1 MKQIW
6 NKFCKDVRE
15 KKKKDA
21 LEMDFEI
28 SVVRMF
34 LFALGWSE
42 YINNLEEQKS
52 LYKGK
57 DRADF
62 FLHTKD
68 NNEDRQIVVEL
79 KRPEHKQKQKDIE
92 QLERYLKLYGCR
104 FGIYL
109 GEKLEVFYRQPK
121 GEDDSV
127 AVSVVEIDYSP
138 NNPAAENLLKLVKY
152 DNYDKEVF
160 NQYCLNNLEIND
172 YVKLW
177 QTEEGKEKLYNAVID
192 TFKLP
197 EVVSNKLRSVL
208 KFQIINI
215 KDAGSQSELPTHTTA
230 RIINPSKSDSGNLD
244 VIVNEGQPRL
254 FSIANL
260 PHYWNNLNSDLTKKI
275 MKSAGIEGDI
285 SDIRD
290 LELLDKLREDIKVV
304 ERQRNI
310 HHTHSCALTKYM
322 EYVKAGLGYSDMKYD
337 SMLVK
342 EKKQTTKPSSASA
355 VKPTENNTN
364 SNTWLICYDNKSF
377 DVESCFKKLG
387 QVYWKHKAGL
397 QNVKKGDIAYLY
409 ANRPISAVRYKVEV
423 VGSQIPY
430 SMEMEAENAFSK
442 KGYTNTEDG
451 KYTYFLVR
459 PLTETNNDTLKH
471 TAIYK
476 AGLIGK
482 RPSTTMLSKDEFK
495 PLRQYIEQHF
505 DASTK
510 DEVHFSKP
518 KKNKNVSTK
527 QQERKKPEPPFK
539 FSMIGLKAGDIVVF
553 DSLNIEV
560 SVASDNTVSY
570 NGKEY
575 KLTTFCKEFLPKEK
589 MIKPNAYQGPNYFS
603 YQGKTLTKIRK
614 EIQLKYHSRNKGV
627 SLQTR
632 YG

>member
-6 NKFCKDVRE
+6 NKFCKDVQE

-28 SVVRMF
+28 NVVSKF
-34 LFALGWSE
+34 LFALGWSD
-42 YINNLEEQKS
+42 YFQNLEEQRS
-52 LYKGK
+52 VYKGK

-62 FLHTKD
+62 FLHTKND
-68 NNEDRQIVVEL
+68 NKDKQIVVEL

-109 GEKLEVFYRQPK
+109 GEKLEVFYRRPK
-121 GEDDSV
+121 GEDDFV
-127 AVSVVEIDYSP
+127 AVSVVEIDYTL
-138 NNPAAENLLKLVKY
+138 NNPAAENLLNLIKY
-152 DNYDKEVF
+152 DNYDKETF
-160 NQYCLNNLEIND
+160 NQYCLDNLEVND
-172 YVKLW
+172 YIKHW
-177 QTEEGKEKLYNAVID
+177 QTEEGKEELYKTVID

-197 EVVSNKLRSVL
+197 KVVSNKLRSVL

-215 KDAGSQSELPTHTTA
+215 KDADCQSGLPTPSSMEVT
-230 RIINPSKSDSGNLD
+230 NSSKSDLHEQGID
-244 VIVNEGQPRL
+244 VKEGQPRM
-254 FSIANL
+254 FSIAKL

-275 MKSAGIEGDI
+275 MKSAGIEEDI

-290 LELLDKLREDIKVV
+290 LELLGKLRENIKVV

-322 EYVKAGLGYSDMKYD
+322 EYVKAGLGYSDMEYD
-337 SMLVK
+337 AMLVK
-342 EKKQTTKPSSASA
+342 EKKLTTKPSSAPA
-355 VKPTENNTN
+355 VKPTENNTK

-377 DVESCFKKLG
+377 DVESCFKEMG

-423 VGSQIPY
+423 VESQIPY
-430 SMEMEAENAFSK
+430 SKEMAAENEFSK
-442 KGYTNTEDG
+442 KGYANTENE

-459 PLTETNNDTLKH
+459 PLAETNNDTLKH

-482 RPSTTMLSKDEFK
+482 RPSTTILSKDEFK
-495 PLRQYIEQHF
+495 PLKQYIELHF
-505 DASTK
+505 DDSSTK
-510 DEVHFSKP
+510 DEAPSKP
-518 KKNKNVSTK
+518 KKNKNMSTK
-527 QQERKKPEPPFK
+527 QQERKKTEPPFK

-560 SVASDNTVSY
+560 SVASDNTVGY

-575 KLTTFCKEFLPKEK
+575 KLTTFCKEFLPEGKR
-589 MIKPNAYQGPNYFS
+589 IKSNAYQGPNYFS
-603 YQGKTLTKIRK
+603 YQGKTLTRIRK
-614 EIQLKYHSRNKGV
+614 EKQLKTS
-627 SLQTR
+627 
-632 YG
+632 